1 MQTDAGEIDPSVP
14 DPSQRRPELDLL
26 RAVIEQAPDA
36 IIMTDN
42 SGAVRIWNRR
52 ATEIFGFSMR
62 EAIEGGLD
70 LIIPEDLKPVH
81 DRGFRAALAA
91 GKTKSEGRATLTR
104 AKHKNGSKL
113 YVEMSFAIVADASGT
128 VSGALAIARD
138 VTQRR
143 LAELAR
149 RKNEG

>member
-1 MQTDAGEIDPSVP
+1 MY
-14 DPSQRRPELDLL
+14 
-26 RAVIEQAPDA
+26 AVIEQAPDA

-42 SGAVRIWNRR
+42 AGAVRIWNRR
-52 ATEIFGFSMR
+52 AVEIFGFSMK

-70 LIIPEDLKPVH
+70 LIIPEDLEPAH
-81 DRGFRAALAA
+81 DRGFRAAIAA
-91 GKTKSEGRATLTR
+91 GKTKSEGRAILTR

-113 YVEMSFAIVADASGT
+113 YIEMSFAIVTDAPGR